1 MIIFLESTIKSVTRN
16 LICKSNNSS
25 YHEDTSAFL
34 RSFLL
39 KKPQLNSVE
48 PSRRYPQVTSW
59 APPNLRHKG
68 RLKSIFWGN
77 ALVEVLRMSFE
88 GPSSNILRTL
98 WDHLWD
104 IPKLHFIFFYLGS
117 IQ

>member
-59 APPNLRHKG
+59 APPNVRHKG
-68 RLKSIFWGN
+68 RLKSILWGN
-77 ALVEVLRMSFE
+77 LLVEVLRMSLE
-88 GPSSNILRTL
+88 GPLNNILRAL

-104 IPKLHFIFFYLGS
+104 IAKLHFLFFYLS
-117 IQ
+117 LIQ